1 MKQFIMKF
9 IKNKLVKY
17 LKDKVYDLEGIT
29 RIEHFITE
37 HYVIGSKSF
46 RDYTTGQSISNKAYP
61 WA

>member
-29 RIEHFITE
+29 RLEHFITD

-46 RDYTTGQSISNKAYP
+46 IDSR
-61 WA
+61 